1 IVITVYASLYFYIY
15 IILVHTSAC
24 DFYTFPYTTLFRSTV
39 AETPLGPTDVRVE
52 NLIVGICG
60 TDKHLHMGEFGPAYP
75 LIPGH
80 EIVGRVVEVGS
91 SVTEVK
97 VGETVAIDNTIYCAR
112 CDACKRG
119 NFNFCENGVA
129 LGVQAPGGF
138 ATHTV
143 AAVSKTHLV
152 GDLDLDAAA
161 LIEPTACIVHGIDV
175 IDLM

>member
-80 EIVGRVVEVGS
+80 EIVGRSE
-91 SVTEVK
+91 E
-97 VGETVAIDNTIYCAR
+97 
-112 CDACKRG
+112 
-119 NFNFCENGVA
+119 
-129 LGVQAPGGF
+129 
-138 ATHTV
+138 HT
-143 AAVSKTHLV
+143 SELQSRFDLV
-152 GDLDLDAAA
+152 CRLL
-161 LIEPTACIVHGIDV
+161 LEKNK
-175 IDLM
+175 L